1 MSSNASEGREP
12 RRPHGE
18 KAEERGPIWVI
29 KVGSSLVTAG
39 GCGVDRERLAEW
51 GRQLRVLI
59 DAGVRCVWVTS
70 GSIAEGM
77 RRLGWAAKPKRIDLL
92 QAAAA
97 VGQMGLMQAYG
108 EEFMKAGVRAA
119 QLLLTH
125 EDVSHRR
132 RYLNAQAT
140 IKALLDLGVVPVVN
154 ENDTIATAEIK
165 LGDNDTLGA
174 LIANLVGAE
183 RLIIMTDQVGLYDK
197 DPRAYDDARLI
208 SEISAD
214 RPDLE
219 AMAGGAGTGIGTG
232 GMLTKVRAAKRAAE
246 SGCDTRVM
254 HGKTPDGLVRVLN
267 GESLGTLFTHPD
279 SAQRAKARE
288 RWLLSQLRFK
298 GKLDVDAGCERALLQ
313 KGASLLPIGC
323 VGVEGDFLRGDLVQI
338 VNESGTEIARGIAN
352 YGASEA
358 KRLIKTPSSEIEL
371 VLGYALE
378 DELVHRDRMAISAP
392 REASGA
398 GDPGAGDPA
407 PGGEPEC

>member
-1 MSSNASEGREP
+1 M
-12 RRPHGE
+12 
-18 KAEERGPIWVI
+18 
-29 KVGSSLVTAG
+29 
-39 GCGVDRERLAEW
+39 
-51 GRQLRVLI
+51 
-59 DAGVRCVWVTS
+59 
-70 GSIAEGM
+70 
-77 RRLGWAAKPKRIDLL
+77 
-92 QAAAA
+92 
-97 VGQMGLMQAYG
+97 
-108 EEFMKAGVRAA
+108 
-119 QLLLTH
+119 
-125 EDVSHRR
+125 
-132 RYLNAQAT
+132 
-140 IKALLDLGVVPVVN
+140 PVVN

-254 HGKTPDGLVRVLN
+254 HGKTPDGLARVLN

-313 KGASLLPIGC
+313 T
-323 VGVEGDFLRGDLVQI
+323 
-338 VNESGTEIARGIAN
+338 GTEIARGIAN

-398 GDPGAGDPA
+398 GDPGAGDSA